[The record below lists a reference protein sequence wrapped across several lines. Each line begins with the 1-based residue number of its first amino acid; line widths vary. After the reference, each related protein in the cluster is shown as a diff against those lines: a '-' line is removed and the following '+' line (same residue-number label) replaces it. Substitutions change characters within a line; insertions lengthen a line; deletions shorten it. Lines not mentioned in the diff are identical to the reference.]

1 MRRAFLSLL
10 LLAGAYASAPGAEPP
25 IQEPHDLDR
34 IYAIG
39 PDGSAT
45 QPLPLE
51 TVQRTGKGRDRMV
64 TLAGGRSA
72 LRFREGSV
80 PPLVVRFAA
89 GSWSSGSVR
98 LYLLRSDAQQRS
110 VKTGVWAYSS
120 AERQEPGTVPS
131 KLERYGK
138 VSYRIVPP
146 PVLRPGEYAIG
157 LGLGSFGFTFG
168 IDPK

>member
-1 MRRAFLSLL
+1 MRRALLSLL
-10 LLAGAYASAPGAEPP
+10 LLAGACASAPCAEPP
-25 IQEPHDLDR
+25 IQEPRELDR

-51 TVQRTGKGRDRMV
+51 PVKLTGKGNGRTV
-64 TLAGGRSA
+64 NLEGGRSA

-80 PPLVVRFAA
+80 PAFVVRFAV

-110 VKTGVWAYSS
+110 VKTWVWAYSS

-138 VSYRIVPP
+138 LSYRIVPP